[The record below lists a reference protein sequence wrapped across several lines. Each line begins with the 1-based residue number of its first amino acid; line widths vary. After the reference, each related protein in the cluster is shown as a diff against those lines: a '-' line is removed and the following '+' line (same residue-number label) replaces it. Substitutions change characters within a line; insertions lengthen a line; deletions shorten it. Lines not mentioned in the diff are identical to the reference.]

1 MKKEWL
7 SGELGDLEGIMY
19 QDPETG
25 KRTIMRY
32 TDKYTNRLFGAPFQL
47 LDSVDK
53 RFVGVNEN
61 VGSEYLRNFIL
72 NAPILRIR
80 PGMPKYTGGDTDGE
94 GLWNMVKGLYFSS
107 NTSELSGV
115 QGLLQLIGKT
125 TIFSAGSRLQR
136 RMFGFRETYYDYM
149 QYVNYMCRSC
159 ATFLYLTNGDKFPD
173 GAFPSGS
180 TTMESFSKF
189 KWENYRMMDNAK
201 TSSPLNYLSQL
212 FGHAADPLLKDVIGE
227 HDTNEV
233 VDGWLNSRMGMSSSN
248 VLDIYDLTD
257 QIDFVNMTERG
268 GVTGV
273 IGQKTT
279 CVEFMVEPQA
289 VTESLSNKTGSSLVE
304 QGIDALRESIGSEI
318 GWITNSHADT
328 GMIGGMMEFLGSGL
342 ETATTAVAGMAE
354 GLTGGFVG
362 GLFSGAVASVKGQ
375 KMIYPEI
382 YKSSDSK
389 MNTNFEIIL
398 SSPYGDVYNYY
409 MNIIVPLMHLIALAA
424 PRMVTANTVSSPY
437 IVQAYIPGTYTCQL
451 GIISE
456 MNITKNPN
464 GNRVSVNGFP
474 LEVKVTFTIKELYNA
489 LSISPAND
497 PASFLFNETLND
509 YMANLSG
516 LIPSIDTYT
525 KQREA
530 TFYALE
536 EYIKNGWTEDIAS
549 VVGEKFENWAN
560 PFANR

>member
-173 GAFPSGS
+173 GTFPSGS

-189 KWENYRMMDNAK
+189 KWENYRMMDNTK
-201 TSSPLNYLSQL
+201 TSSPLNYLGQL
-212 FGHAADPLLKDVIGE
+212 FGHAADPLLKDVVGE
-227 HDTNEV
+227 NSTNEV
-233 VDGWLNSRMGMSSSN
+233 IDGWLNSRMGMTSSN
-248 VLDIYDLTD
+248 VLDIYDLAD
-257 QIDFVNMTERG
+257 QDR
-268 GVTGV
+268 
-273 IGQKTT
+273 K
-279 CVEFMVEPQA
+279 
-289 VTESLSNKTGSSLVE
+289 
-304 QGIDALRESIGSEI
+304 
-318 GWITNSHADT
+318 
-328 GMIGGMMEFLGSGL
+328 
-342 ETATTAVAGMAE
+342 
-354 GLTGGFVG
+354 
-362 GLFSGAVASVKGQ
+362 
-375 KMIYPEI
+375 
-382 YKSSDSK
+382 
-389 MNTNFEIIL
+389 
-398 SSPYGDVYNYY
+398 
-409 MNIIVPLMHLIALAA
+409 
-424 PRMVTANTVSSPY
+424 
-437 IVQAYIPGTYTCQL
+437 
-451 GIISE
+451 
-456 MNITKNPN
+456 
-464 GNRVSVNGFP
+464 
-474 LEVKVTFTIKELYNA
+474 
-489 LSISPAND
+489 
-497 PASFLFNETLND
+497 
-509 YMANLSG
+509 
-516 LIPSIDTYT
+516 
-525 KQREA
+525 
-530 TFYALE
+530 
-536 EYIKNGWTEDIAS
+536 S
-549 VVGEKFENWAN
+549 VV
-560 PFANR
+560 